1 MSEVKFKKTK
11 LYLLQI
17 FILAIIFTICKLTG
31 TSTFAK
37 SKSNTKST
45 SQNSSV
51 TTSKKTSRPMRG
63 VWISYIN
70 LNMGTH
76 PNPEKAFKLKFDNM
90 VATAK
95 KNKIN
100 TLFVHVRP
108 FGDSFYPSNVFP
120 WSHCLTGTQGKNP
133 GFDPLKYM
141 IKKAHASGLE
151 FHAWINPF
159 RISINSIP
167 EKLSKSN
174 PYYNL
179 GAKKYFI
186 KYENGIC
193 YNPAYSKVQNL
204 IINGIKEIVKK
215 YKIDGIHFDDYFYPT
230 SDGASLNDVAYEN
243 YRKKGGKMGIHQW
256 RMKNVNTFI
265 KKAYKSVK
273 NIKPNVKF
281 GISPAGNIDNCYSM
295 GADVKTWCEK
305 DGYIDYICP
314 QIYWSLDF
322 KVMPFEKTAG
332 AWKNLIKNQ
341 NINLYCGLALYKVGT
356 DADSGTWKGKNN
368 ILANEFKISKKLKY
382 DGAIIYS
389 YGQLCSKTTEKEMQN
404 LKKEF

>member
-1 MSEVKFKKTK
+1 MCKLKSKKTK

-17 FILAIIFTICKLTG
+17 LVLAIIFTVCKLAI

-37 SKSNTKST
+37 SKSNAKST
-45 SQNSSV
+45 SQSSSIN
-51 TTSKKTSRPMRG
+51 TTKNRPMRG
-63 VWISYIN
+63 VWISYID
-70 LNMGTH
+70 LKMGAH

-95 KNKIN
+95 KNGIN

-120 WSHCLTGTQGKNP
+120 WSHCLTGTQGQIP

-159 RISINSIP
+159 RISINNIP
-167 EKLSKSN
+167 DKLSKSN
-174 PYYNL
+174 PYYSL

-193 YNPAYSKVQNL
+193 YNPAYSKIQNL
-204 IINGIKEIVKK
+204 IINGIKEIVEK
-215 YKIDGIHFDDYFYPT
+215 YNIDGIHFDDYFYPT
-230 SDGASLNDVAYEN
+230 SNDATLKDMAYKN

-265 KKAYKSVK
+265 KKTYKSIK
-273 NIKPNVKF
+273 DIKPNVKF
-281 GISPAGNIDNCYSM
+281 GISPSGNVNNCYSM
-295 GADVKTWCEK
+295 GADVKTWCSEK
-305 DGYIDYICP
+305 GYIDYICP
-314 QIYWSLDF
+314 QIYWSPNF
-322 KVMPFEKTAG
+322 QVMPFEKTAK
-332 AWKNLIKNQ
+332 AWKNLVKNQ

-356 DADSGTWKGKNN
+356 DADNGTWKEKNN

-382 DGAIIYS
+382 NGVVLYS
-389 YGQLCSKTTEKEMQN
+389 YGQLCSKITKKEIKN